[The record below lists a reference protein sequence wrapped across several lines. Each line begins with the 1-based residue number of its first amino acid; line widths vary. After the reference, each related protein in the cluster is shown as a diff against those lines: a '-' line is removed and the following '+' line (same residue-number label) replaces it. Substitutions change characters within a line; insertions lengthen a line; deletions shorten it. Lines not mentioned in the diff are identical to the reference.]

1 MGSNDSSLLALN
13 IRAAL
18 VVLLLGAAP
27 LVAALSSY
35 AGSRSA
41 LLVIYLLLGVSA
53 FVVNIMGT
61 KDTSDFVFQLIILSV
76 SLCLILSYVF
86 VSVNL
91 HGYDVFEEYFQF
103 LRVAQTGRWSPT
115 GSDIFSAVLSITV
128 LPTILSMFI
137 RIEGLKIFEVVFPM
151 MYSIVPVILYRIY
164 RKFLTPSYAFL
175 GVFLFMAYPGF
186 FGEILS
192 VTRQEVAELV
202 LLGLVLAL
210 VTPEIGRSVSGKVVT
225 ILLTL
230 GLIAAHYSIAYI
242 FLGLLLVSFVASKFS
257 RRSALSGTSVATLL
271 IALVLTLSWYSYT
284 ASGSGLT
291 ALVNT
296 LTQVSGSLSTN
307 LFSAN
312 SRPSIV
318 NEAVTFSGQSGYL
331 HDANRL
337 FQYAVQ
343 IFLLLGFVALIRKH
357 GKSTIEYKMLPLIAG
372 AMIMLVSAVSLP
384 FLAFSLNLSR
394 FYHVALLFIAPCFCY
409 GVNAVCSV
417 GSSLIS
423 LSRTMRSKIR
433 VSGGSMSIAAVILI
447 CYFLFASGWV
457 WAVSMDTPTSGIL
470 DSQRMV
476 QSHDTN
482 LLQTYY
488 QEFTL
493 STDIAAARW
502 LHLTTP
508 ITQPLCADVDS
519 GLHVLV
525 AYGER
530 PYSGEYAVGA
540 LQYACMHRSYVY
552 LSEYNTV
559 SGQAIAYDYQFAV
572 VSAVNTTT
580 LNRIY
585 SDGAS
590 IYY

>member
-1 MGSNDSSLLALN
+1 
-13 IRAAL
+13 
-18 VVLLLGAAP
+18 V
-27 LVAALSSY
+27 
-35 AGSRSA
+35 
-41 LLVIYLLLGVSA
+41 LVIFLLLGVSA

-61 KDTSDFVFQLIILSV
+61 KDSSDFVFQLIILSV

-115 GSDIFSAVLSITV
+115 GSDVFSAVLSITV
-128 LPTILSMFI
+128 LPAILSMFS

-164 RKFLTPSYAFL
+164 RRFLAPSHAFL

-210 VTPEIGRSVSGKVVT
+210 VTPEIGRSVSGKLVT
-225 ILLTL
+225 VLLTL

-257 RRSALSGTSVATLL
+257 RRSALSGASVATLL

-291 ALVNT
+291 SLANT

-307 LFSAN
+307 LLSAN
-312 SRPSIV
+312 SRPSVV

-337 FQYAVQ
+337 VQYAVQ

-357 GKSTIEYKMLPLIAG
+357 GKSTTEYQMLPLIAG

-409 GVNAVCSV
+409 GVNAICSV

-423 LSRTMRSKIR
+423 LSRTMRSKMR
-433 VSGGSMSIAAVILI
+433 VPGVSMSIAAVILI

-476 QSHDTN
+476 QSHDPN
-482 LLQTYY
+482 LLQIYY

-540 LQYACMHRSYVY
+540 LQYACMHGSYVY

-559 SGQAIAYDYQFAV
+559 SGQAIGYDNQFAV
-572 VSAVNTTT
+572 VSVVNTTT